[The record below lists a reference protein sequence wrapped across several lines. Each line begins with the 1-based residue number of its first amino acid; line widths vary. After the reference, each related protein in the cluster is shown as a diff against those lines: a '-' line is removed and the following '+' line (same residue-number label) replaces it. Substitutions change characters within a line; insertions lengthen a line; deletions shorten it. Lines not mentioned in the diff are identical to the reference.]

1 MSRNPP
7 PPETCHRT
15 GHVITCFEDGKKRFR
30 TAPLAQELPKMLQ
43 ELTSLLAPNEVES
56 PSARRQD

>member
-30 TAPLAQELPKMLQ
+30 TAPLAQDLPKELQ
-43 ELTSLLAPNEVES
+43 ELASLITPTDIES
-56 PSARRQD
+56 PAVRRRD

>member
-15 GHVITCFEDGKKRFR
+15 GHVLTCFEDGKKRFR
-30 TAPLAQELPKMLQ
+30 TAPVAQDLPKAVQELAALMTPT
-43 ELTSLLAPNEVES
+43 ETETPA
-56 PSARRQD
+56 ARRKD

>member
-30 TAPLAQELPKMLQ
+30 TAPLAQELPKAVQ
-43 ELTSLLAPNEVES
+43 ELTALITSTDVES
-56 PSARRQD
+56 PAPRRQD

>member
-15 GHVITCFEDGKKRFR
+15 GHVMTCFEDGKKRFR
-30 TAPLAQELPKMLQ
+30 TAPLAQELPKVVQ
-43 ELTSLLAPNEVES
+43 ELTALITPTEVE
-56 PSARRQD
+56 PPAARRKD

>member
-1 MSRNPP
+1 MHRNPP

-30 TAPLAQELPKMLQ
+30 TAPLAQDLPKALQ
-43 ELTSLLAPNEVES
+43 ELTALVTPTDGES
-56 PSARRQD
+56 RAAHRQD

>member
-15 GHVITCFEDGKKRFR
+15 GHVMTCFEDGKKRFR
-30 TAPLAQELPKMLQ
+30 TAPLAQELPNVVQ
-43 ELTSLLAPNEVES
+43 ELTALITPTEVES
-56 PSARRQD
+56 PAARRKD